1 VNNSKRWGAVIG
13 FSIVGMVLLWWAT
26 NQQEAVR
33 QITAT
38 TFQFPKGRTLAWIL
52 TLVAVGAAFSLAA
65 SAARTGQSRTRVAPT
80 LVAAALPAAVVTYWF
95 AWMSGLP
102 WVTGRGFTFW
112 VLRDSTPVIASSVI
126 VGFLV
131 GGLAAARARWYE

>member
-1 VNNSKRWGAVIG
+1 MNNSRRWAAVVV

-26 NQQEAVR
+26 NQLGAIR
-33 QITAT
+33 QITGT
-38 TFQFPKGRTLAWIL
+38 TFQFPKGRTLAWIF

-65 SAARTGQSRTRVAPT
+65 GAARSGESNTRVAPT
-80 LVAAALPAAVVTYWF
+80 LVAAGLPAAVVTYWF

-102 WVTGRGFTFW
+102 WVIGRDFTFW
-112 VLRDSTPVIASSVI
+112 VLRDSTPVIASSVL